1 MQEEVS
7 KIGVWG
13 MGIKDYYNR
22 SLLIL
27 SFLNRFSILE
37 ILGISHTTLL
47 VTFKTNKSTSK
58 LMRRVA
64 GTHV

>member
-1 MQEEVS
+1 
-7 KIGVWG
+7 
-13 MGIKDYYNR
+13 MGIKNYYNR

-37 ILGISHTTLL
+37 ILGISHTNLL
-47 VTFKTNKSTSK
+47 ITFKTNKSTSK
-58 LMRRVA
+58 LMRKVA